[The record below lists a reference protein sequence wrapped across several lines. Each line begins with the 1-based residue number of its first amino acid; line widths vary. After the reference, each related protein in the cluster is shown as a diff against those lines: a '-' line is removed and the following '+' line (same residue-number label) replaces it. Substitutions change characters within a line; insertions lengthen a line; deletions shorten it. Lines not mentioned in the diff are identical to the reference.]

1 MSKYKEFAWLRDI
14 QNPRELFF
22 ALYGQ
27 AISYYMIV
35 SDFVT
40 DFYGGV
46 IYLPNVNILKL
57 KAERN
62 WNSWF

>member
-1 MSKYKEFAWLRDI
+1 MDI
-14 QNPRELFF
+14 KNSRELFF

-62 WNSWF
+62 WNS